1 MEGGEG
7 EAEQGQEQGEEDPRG
22 DEQDHDGEG
31 GVPEGQR
38 GAALG
43 EVLVVDVQVDALG
56 QVAPA
61 VTHRLSVPGL
71 DALPQGVVDP
81 GGGGGGGGEEERR
94 RRRGGG
100 GGGGGGEEEEN
111 YSTNPDQVKG
121 ISLSLSLSLSLSHFL
136 PMRLVLPSV
145 SI

>member
-1 MEGGEG
+1 MSSEPQGAWHLLVEGGEG
-7 EAEQGQEQGEEDPRG
+7 EAEQGQDQGEEDPRG

-81 GGGGGGGGEEERR
+81 GGEEEEEEERR
-94 RRRGGG
+94 RGMRWWML
-100 GGGGGGEEEEN
+100 
-111 YSTNPDQVKG
+111 TT
-121 ISLSLSLSLSLSHFL
+121 FL
-136 PMRLVLPSV
+136 T
-145 SI
+145 